1 MHIVTFF
8 KSQSSSS
15 RNVEEELNFVINVNL
30 KNVLFH
36 IHINLLIRCIFIIRE
51 SILI

>member
-8 KSQSSSS
+8 KSQSSS

-36 IHINLLIRCIFIIRE
+36 IHINLLIRCRFLLSE
-51 SILI
+51 NQS